1 MDIMYNN
8 HMNDDQQNTN
18 QQPPAMQATPTAQ
31 PLPSQPPVIANQQPA
46 MSNQPLPPPTSPT
59 QIPPNP
65 APPIV
70 NTNQPNSAIQPPAAL
85 PPNSAAP
92 GYSGPDNSAENPVPL
107 HQGYP
112 GLTFHSGRTAAMSGI
127 GLIVAIIIAV
137 ITNLDRK
144 PYGAVVIGNILIVLV
159 LYFSVSSDVRSTRI
173 KWIRDIS
180 GIMCVTNIILL
191 IMHTTIGFI
200 GTSSPGDI
208 GPLYEVTH
216 PSLFGLPFADM
227 LIIIGI
233 YMLFIIPLGIAY
245 LVARVMYKRE
255 IGQNHS

>member
-8 HMNDDQQNTN
+8 HMNNDQQNAN
-18 QQPPAMQATPTAQ
+18 PQPPMPQATPTAQ
-31 PLPSQPPVIANQQPA
+31 PLPSQPPVIANQQSAAP
-46 MSNQPLPPPTSPT
+46 NQSLTPPTSPA
-59 QIPPNP
+59 QIPPNS
-65 APPIV
+65 APSIA
-70 NTNQPNSAIQPPAAL
+70 NNNQPNPSVQPPAAL
-85 PPNSAAP
+85 PPNSETL
-92 GYSGPDNSAENPVPL
+92 GYSGPDNSVENPVPL

-233 YMLFIIPLGIAY
+233 YMLFIIPLGIVY

>member
-1 MDIMYNN
+1 MNN
-8 HMNDDQQNTN
+8 DQQNTN
-18 QQPPAMQATPTAQ
+18 QQPPAMQSTPTAQ
-31 PLPSQPPVIANQQPA
+31 PLPSQPPVTANQQPA

-70 NTNQPNSAIQPPAAL
+70 NNNQPNPSVQPPVAL
-85 PPNSAAP
+85 PPNSETL
-92 GYSGPDNSAENPVPL
+92 GYSGQDNSVENPVPL

-144 PYGAVVIGNILIVLV
+144 PYGAVVIGNILIVLI

-200 GTSSPGDI
+200 GTSSPGDT

>member
-1 MDIMYNN
+1 MNN
-8 HMNDDQQNTN
+8 DQQNTN
-18 QQPPAMQATPTAQ
+18 QQPPAMQSTPTAQ

-70 NTNQPNSAIQPPAAL
+70 NNNQPNPAVQPPAAL

-92 GYSGPDNSAENPVPL
+92 GYSGSDNSVENPVPL

-159 LYFSVSSDVRSTRI
+159 LCFSVSSDVRSTRM

-200 GTSSPGDI
+200 GTSSPGDT

>member
-1 MDIMYNN
+1 MNN
-8 HMNDDQQNTN
+8 DQQNTN
-18 QQPPAMQATPTAQ
+18 QQPPAMQSTPTAQ
-31 PLPSQPPVIANQQPA
+31 PLPSQPPEIANQQSAAP
-46 MSNQPLPPPTSPT
+46 NQPLSPSTSSA

-70 NTNQPNSAIQPPAAL
+70 NNNQPNSAIQPPAAL

-92 GYSGPDNSAENPVPL
+92 GYSGSDNSAENPVPL

-112 GLTFHSGRTAAMSGI
+112 GLTFHSGRTATMSGI

-180 GIMCVTNIILL
+180 GIMCVTDIILL

-200 GTSSPGDI
+200 GTSSPGDT

-245 LVARVMYKRE
+245 LVARAMFKKE
-255 IGQNHS
+255 IGQSR

>member
-1 MDIMYNN
+1 MNN
-8 HMNDDQQNTN
+8 DQQNTN
-18 QQPPAMQATPTAQ
+18 QQPPAMQSTPTAQ

-46 MSNQPLPPPTSPT
+46 VSSQPLPPPTSPA

-65 APPIV
+65 APV

-92 GYSGPDNSAENPVPL
+92 GYSGSDNSVENPVPL

>member
-1 MDIMYNN
+1 MNN
-8 HMNDDQQNTN
+8 DQQNTN
-18 QQPPAMQATPTAQ
+18 QQPPAMQSTPTAQ

-46 MSNQPLPPPTSPT
+46 VSSQPLPPPTSPA

-65 APPIV
+65 APV

-92 GYSGPDNSAENPVPL
+92 GYSGSDNSVENPVPL

-216 PSLFGLPFADM
+216 PSLFGLPLADM

-233 YMLFIIPLGIAY
+233 YMLFIIPLGVAY

-255 IGQNHS
+255 IGQNR

>member
-1 MDIMYNN
+1 MNN
-8 HMNDDQQNTN
+8 DQQNTN
-18 QQPPAMQATPTAQ
+18 QQPPVPQATPTAQ

-46 MSNQPLPPPTSPT
+46 VSNQSLPPPTSPA

-65 APPIV
+65 APV
-70 NTNQPNSAIQPPAAL
+70 NTNQSNSAVQPPAAL
-85 PPNSAAP
+85 PPNSAAL
-92 GYSGPDNSAENPVPL
+92 GYSGHDNSAENPVPL

>member
-1 MDIMYNN
+1 MNN
-8 HMNDDQQNTN
+8 DQQNTN
-18 QQPPAMQATPTAQ
+18 QQPPAMQSTPTAQ
-31 PLPSQPPVIANQQPA
+31 PLPSQPPVTANQQPA

-70 NTNQPNSAIQPPAAL
+70 NNNQPNPSVQPPVAL
-85 PPNSAAP
+85 PPNSETL
-92 GYSGPDNSAENPVPL
+92 GYSGQDNSVENPVPL

-159 LYFSVSSDVRSTRI
+159 LCFSVSSDVRSTRM

-200 GTSSPGDI
+200 GTSSPGDT

>member
-1 MDIMYNN
+1 MDVMYNN
-8 HMNDDQQNTN
+8 HMNDDQQNTDP
-18 QQPPAMQATPTAQ
+18 QPPATQATPTVQ
-31 PLPSQPPVIANQQPA
+31 PLPSQPPVTANQQPA
-46 MSNQPLPPPTSPT
+46 ISNQTLPPPTSPA

-65 APPIV
+65 APV
-70 NTNQPNSAIQPPAAL
+70 NANQPNSAIQPPAAL

-200 GTSSPGDI
+200 GNSSPGDT

-216 PSLFGLPFADM
+216 PSLFGLPLADM

>member
-1 MDIMYNN
+1 MNN
-8 HMNDDQQNTN
+8 DQQNTN
-18 QQPPAMQATPTAQ
+18 LQPPVPQATPTAQ
-31 PLPSQPPVIANQQPA
+31 PLPSQPTVIANQQPA
-46 MSNQPLPPPTSPT
+46 APNQPLPPLTSPT

-65 APPIV
+65 APV
-70 NTNQPNSAIQPPAAL
+70 NTNQPNSAIQPPVAL
-85 PPNSAAP
+85 PPNSEAL

-180 GIMCVTNIILL
+180 GIMCVTDIILL

-200 GTSSPGDI
+200 GTSSPGDT

-245 LVARVMYKRE
+245 LVARAMFKKE
-255 IGQNHS
+255 IGQSR

>member
-1 MDIMYNN
+1 MDVMYNN

-18 QQPPAMQATPTAQ
+18 QQPPVPQATPKAQ

-46 MSNQPLPPPTSPT
+46 MSNQSLPPLTSPT

-65 APPIV
+65 APV
-70 NTNQPNSAIQPPAAL
+70 NANQPNSAIQPPAAL

-92 GYSGPDNSAENPVPL
+92 GYSGSDNSAENPVPL

>member
-1 MDIMYNN
+1 MNN
-8 HMNDDQQNTN
+8 DQQNTN
-18 QQPPAMQATPTAQ
+18 LQPSVLQATPTTR
-31 PLPSQPPVIANQQPA
+31 PLPSQPPVIANQQSAAP
-46 MSNQPLPPPTSPT
+46 NQSLTPPTSPA

-70 NTNQPNSAIQPPAAL
+70 NTNQPNPSVQPPAAL
-85 PPNSAAP
+85 PPNSEAL
-92 GYSGPDNSAENPVPL
+92 GYSGQDNSAENPVPL

-137 ITNLDRK
+137 IANLDRK
-144 PYGAVVIGNILIVLV
+144 PYGAVVIGNIWILLI
-159 LYFSVSSDVRSTRI
+159 LYFSVSISVRSTRM

-200 GTSSPGDI
+200 GTSSPGDT
-208 GPLYEVTH
+208 GPIYEVTH
-216 PSLFGLPFADM
+216 PSLFGLPLADM
-227 LIIIGI
+227 LITIGI

-255 IGQNHS
+255 IGQNR

>member
-1 MDIMYNN
+1 MDIYNN

-18 QQPPAMQATPTAQ
+18 QQPPVPQATPTAQ

-46 MSNQPLPPPTSPT
+46 MSNQPLPPLTSPT

-65 APPIV
+65 APV

-92 GYSGPDNSAENPVPL
+92 GYSGSDNSAENPVPL

-180 GIMCVTNIILL
+180 GIMCVTDIILL

-200 GTSSPGDI
+200 GTSSPGDT

-245 LVARVMYKRE
+245 LVARAMFKKE
-255 IGQNHS
+255 IGQSR

>member
-1 MDIMYNN
+1 MNN
-8 HMNDDQQNTN
+8 DQQNTN
-18 QQPPAMQATPTAQ
+18 QQPPAMQSTPTAQ

-46 MSNQPLPPPTSPT
+46 VSSQPLPPPTSPA

-65 APPIV
+65 APV

-92 GYSGPDNSAENPVPL
+92 GYSGSDNSVENPVPL

-159 LYFSVSSDVRSTRI
+159 LCFSVSSDVRSTRM

>member
-1 MDIMYNN
+1 MNN
-8 HMNDDQQNTN
+8 DQHNMNP
-18 QQPPAMQATPTAQ
+18 QPPAMQSTPTAQ
-31 PLPSQPPVIANQQPA
+31 PLPSQPPEIANQQSAAP
-46 MSNQPLPPPTSPT
+46 NQPLPPSTSPT

-65 APPIV
+65 APPI
-70 NTNQPNSAIQPPAAL
+70 NTNQPNSAVQPPAAL
-85 PPNSAAP
+85 PPNSEAL
-92 GYSGPDNSAENPVPL
+92 GYSGQDNSAENPVPL

-137 ITNLDRK
+137 ITKLDRK

-200 GTSSPGDI
+200 GTSSPGDT

-255 IGQNHS
+255 IGQNR

>member
-1 MDIMYNN
+1 MYNN
-8 HMNDDQQNTN
+8 HMNNDQQNTN
-18 QQPPAMQATPTAQ
+18 LQPSVPQATPTTR
-31 PLPSQPPVIANQQPA
+31 PLPSQPPVIANQQSAP
-46 MSNQPLPPPTSPT
+46 NQSLTPPTSPA

-65 APPIV
+65 VPPIA
-70 NTNQPNSAIQPPAAL
+70 NNNQPNPAVQPPAAL
-85 PPNSAAP
+85 PPNSAAS

-112 GLTFHSGRTAAMSGI
+112 GLTFHSGITAAISGI

-180 GIMCVTNIILL
+180 GIMCVTDIILL

-216 PSLFGLPFADM
+216 PSLFGLPLADM

-245 LVARVMYKRE
+245 LVTRVMYKRE
-255 IGQNHS
+255 IGQNR

>member
-1 MDIMYNN
+1 MYNKY
-8 HMNDDQQNTN
+8 MNNDQQNTN
-18 QQPPAMQATPTAQ
+18 QQPPVPQATPTAQ

-46 MSNQPLPPPTSPT
+46 VSNQPLPPPASPA

-65 APPIV
+65 APV
-70 NTNQPNSAIQPPAAL
+70 NTNQPNSAVQPPAFL
-85 PPNSAAP
+85 PPNSEAL
-92 GYSGPDNSAENPVPL
+92 GYSGQDNSAENPVPL

-233 YMLFIIPLGIAY
+233 YMLFIIPLGVAY

-255 IGQNHS
+255 IGQNR

>member
-1 MDIMYNN
+1 MNN
-8 HMNDDQQNTN
+8 DQQNTN
-18 QQPPAMQATPTAQ
+18 LQLPMPQATPTAQ

-46 MSNQPLPPPTSPT
+46 VPNQPLWPSTSPA

-65 APPIV
+65 APV
-70 NTNQPNSAIQPPAAL
+70 NTNQPNSAIQPPVAL
-85 PPNSAAP
+85 PPNSEAL

-245 LVARVMYKRE
+245 LVTRVMYKRE
-255 IGQNHS
+255 IGQNR

>member
-1 MDIMYNN
+1 MYNKY
-8 HMNDDQQNTN
+8 MNNDQQNTN
-18 QQPPAMQATPTAQ
+18 QQPPVPQATLTAQ

-46 MSNQPLPPPTSPT
+46 VSNQPLPPPTSPA

-65 APPIV
+65 APV
-70 NTNQPNSAIQPPAAL
+70 NTNQPNSAVQPPASL

-92 GYSGPDNSAENPVPL
+92 GYSGQDNSAENPVPL

-159 LYFSVSSDVRSTRI
+159 LYFSVSSDVRSTRT

-208 GPLYEVTH
+208 GPLYEVTY

-233 YMLFIIPLGIAY
+233 YMLFIIPLGVAY

-255 IGQNHS
+255 IGQNR

>member
-1 MDIMYNN
+1 MNN
-8 HMNDDQQNTN
+8 DQQNTN
-18 QQPPAMQATPTAQ
+18 QQPPVPQATLTAQ

-46 MSNQPLPPPTSPT
+46 VSNQPLPPPTSPA

-65 APPIV
+65 APV
-70 NTNQPNSAIQPPAAL
+70 NTNQPNSAVQPPAFL
-85 PPNSAAP
+85 PPNSEAL
-92 GYSGPDNSAENPVPL
+92 GYSGQDNSAENPVPL

-159 LYFSVSSDVRSTRI
+159 LYFSVSSDVRSTRT

-255 IGQNHS
+255 IG

>member
-1 MDIMYNN
+1 MNN
-8 HMNDDQQNTN
+8 DQQNAN
-18 QQPPAMQATPTAQ
+18 PQPPTPQATPTAQ
-31 PLPSQPPVIANQQPA
+31 PLPSQPPVMANQQSAAP
-46 MSNQPLPPPTSPT
+46 NQPLSPSTSPA

-65 APPIV
+65 APPIA
-70 NTNQPNSAIQPPAAL
+70 NNNQPNPSAQPPAAL
-85 PPNSAAP
+85 PPNSEAL
-92 GYSGPDNSAENPVPL
+92 GYSGQDNSAENPVPL

-233 YMLFIIPLGIAY
+233 YMLSIIPLGIAY

>member
-1 MDIMYNN
+1 MYNKY
-8 HMNDDQQNTN
+8 MNNDQQNTN
-18 QQPPAMQATPTAQ
+18 QQPPVPQATLTAQ

-46 MSNQPLPPPTSPT
+46 VSNQPLPPPTSPA

-65 APPIV
+65 APV
-70 NTNQPNSAIQPPAAL
+70 NTNQPNSAVQPPASL

-92 GYSGPDNSAENPVPL
+92 GYSGQDNSAENPVPL

-159 LYFSVSSDVRSTRI
+159 LYFSVSSDVRSTRT

-233 YMLFIIPLGIAY
+233 YMLFIIPLGVAY

-255 IGQNHS
+255 IGQNR

>member
-1 MDIMYNN
+1 MNN
-8 HMNDDQQNTN
+8 DQQNTN
-18 QQPPAMQATPTAQ
+18 QQPPAMQSTPTAQ
-31 PLPSQPPVIANQQPA
+31 PLPSQPPETANQQSAAP
-46 MSNQPLPPPTSPT
+46 NQPLPPLTSPT

-65 APPIV
+65 APV
-70 NTNQPNSAIQPPAAL
+70 NTNQPNSTVQPPAAL
-85 PPNSAAP
+85 PPNSEAL
-92 GYSGPDNSAENPVPL
+92 GYSGQDNSAENPVPL

-144 PYGAVVIGNILIVLV
+144 PYGAVVIGNILIVLI

-216 PSLFGLPFADM
+216 PSLFGLPLADM

-255 IGQNHS
+255 IGQNR

>member
-1 MDIMYNN
+1 MDIMYNKY
-8 HMNDDQQNTN
+8 MNNDQQNTN
-18 QQPPAMQATPTAQ
+18 QQPPVPQATPTAQ

-46 MSNQPLPPPTSPT
+46 VPSQPLPPLTSPT

-65 APPIV
+65 APV
-70 NTNQPNSAIQPPAAL
+70 NTNQPNSAIQPPVAL
-85 PPNSAAP
+85 PPNSEAL
-92 GYSGPDNSAENPVPL
+92 GYSGPDNSVENPVPL

-159 LYFSVSSDVRSTRI
+159 LCFSVSSDVRSTRM

-216 PSLFGLPFADM
+216 PSLFGLPLADM
-227 LIIIGI
+227 LITIGI

-245 LVARVMYKRE
+245 LVTRVMYKRE

>member
-1 MDIMYNN
+1 MNN
-8 HMNDDQQNTN
+8 DQQNTN
-18 QQPPAMQATPTAQ
+18 QQPPAMQSTPTAQ

-46 MSNQPLPPPTSPT
+46 VSSQPLPPPTSPA

-65 APPIV
+65 APV

-92 GYSGPDNSAENPVPL
+92 GYSGSDNSVENPVPL

-127 GLIVAIIIAV
+127 GLIVAIVIAV

-159 LYFSVSSDVRSTRI
+159 LCFSVSSDVRSTRM

>member
-1 MDIMYNN
+1 MNN
-8 HMNDDQQNTN
+8 DQQNTN
-18 QQPPAMQATPTAQ
+18 PQPPTPQATPTAQ

-46 MSNQPLPPPTSPT
+46 VSSQPLPPPTSPA

-65 APPIV
+65 APV
-70 NTNQPNSAIQPPAAL
+70 NTNQPNSAIQPPVAL
-85 PPNSAAP
+85 PPNSEAL
-92 GYSGPDNSAENPVPL
+92 GYSGQDNSAENPVPL

-127 GLIVAIIIAV
+127 GLIVAIVIAV

-144 PYGAVVIGNILIVLV
+144 PYGAVVIGNILIVLI
-159 LYFSVSSDVRSTRI
+159 LYFSVSSDVRSTRM

-216 PSLFGLPFADM
+216 PSLFGLPLADM

>member
-1 MDIMYNN
+1 MNN
-8 HMNDDQQNTN
+8 DQQNTN
-18 QQPPAMQATPTAQ
+18 QQPPAMQSTPTAQ
-31 PLPSQPPVIANQQPA
+31 SLPSQPPVITNQQPA
-46 MSNQPLPPPTSPT
+46 ISNQPLPPPTSPA

-65 APPIV
+65 APV
-70 NTNQPNSAIQPPAAL
+70 NTNQPNSAVQPPAAL
-85 PPNSAAP
+85 PPNSEAL
-92 GYSGPDNSAENPVPL
+92 GYSGQDNSAENPVPL

-200 GTSSPGDI
+200 GTSSPGDT

-216 PSLFGLPFADM
+216 PSLFGLPFTDM
-227 LIIIGI
+227 LITIGI
-233 YMLFIIPLGIAY
+233 YMLFIIPLGTAY

>member
-1 MDIMYNN
+1 MYNKY
-8 HMNDDQQNTN
+8 MNNDQQNTN
-18 QQPPAMQATPTAQ
+18 QQPPVPQATLTAQ

-46 MSNQPLPPPTSPT
+46 VSNQPLPPPTSPA

-65 APPIV
+65 APV
-70 NTNQPNSAIQPPAAL
+70 NTNQPNSAVQPPAFL
-85 PPNSAAP
+85 PPNSEAL
-92 GYSGPDNSAENPVPL
+92 GYSGQDNSAENPVPL

-159 LYFSVSSDVRSTRI
+159 LYFSVSSDVRSTRT

-233 YMLFIIPLGIAY
+233 YMLFIIPLGVAY

-255 IGQNHS
+255 IGQNR

>member
-1 MDIMYNN
+1 MDVMYNN
-8 HMNDDQQNTN
+8 HMNDDQQNTDP
-18 QQPPAMQATPTAQ
+18 QPPATQATPTAQ
-31 PLPSQPPVIANQQPA
+31 PLPSQPPVTANQQPA
-46 MSNQPLPPPTSPT
+46 ISNQTLPPPTSPA

-65 APPIV
+65 APV
-70 NTNQPNSAIQPPAAL
+70 NANQPNSAIQPPAAL